1 MMQLIFLF
9 TIMTSV
15 FSAPE
20 SYTILKAG
28 ANAGQAG
35 AHAEAGAYRYN
46 DPDSGVFA
54 SGPAAGVGGNIFYA
68 IMVQLLLFLSSK
80 SWM

>member
-9 TIMTSV
+9 AIMTSV

-28 ANAGQAG
+28 ANVSPIFQAG
-35 AHAEAGAYRYN
+35 AHAEAGSYRYN
-46 DPDSGVFA
+46 NPDTGVFV
-54 SGPAAGVGGNIFYA
+54 SGPAAGIGGNTFFYN
-68 IMVQLLLFLSSK
+68 
-80 SWM
+80 